1 MGSSLFFHRIQ
12 ALAASSI
19 WSGNFQWLGE
29 SICFSLPAVK
39 ALPTLGLVVGA
50 VIITVAIEE
59 SRISDLRQRLD
70 ALSAAAPG
78 DADSTQKTATSPAV
92 VAATPAAAP
101 TKASDR
107 PAKSPTAEKT
117 GEDDDEALGKTV
129 RKMWDNPAGKAMM
142 NQGVKIA
149 VAMMYE
155 DFIESLGLNKEESD
169 YFKNLLGQSMADQQ
183 ELGMKMMNAS
193 DEERT
198 ALTKELEDRKKAND
212 EAIKAFLNSE
222 DDSKRFADYQNRL
235 PERQQLEGIRATFG
249 AKNTTLD
256 ADTETRLVEAMYQ
269 ARTNS
274 KGADFSGPDA
284 WSKMAEGGLVKNF
297 EQNWEAQ
304 EQTLMKEADA
314 ILDDTQ
320 LAAFKD
326 YRQQM
331 KEMQLMSMKMAEKMM
346 SGEDEK
352 EE

>member
-1 MGSSLFFHRIQ
+1 
-12 ALAASSI
+12 
-19 WSGNFQWLGE
+19 
-29 SICFSLPAVK
+29 VK
-39 ALPTLGLVVGA
+39 PLPTIGLVAAA
-50 VIITVAIEE
+50 VALTVAIEE
-59 SRISDLRQRLD
+59 SRISDLRHRLD
-70 ALSAAAPG
+70 ELSATASTQTGSPRKAAP
-78 DADSTQKTATSPAV
+78 SPAV
-92 VAATPAAAP
+92 AATTTDAAP
-101 TKASDR
+101 AKTSDR
-107 PAKSPTAEKT
+107 PAKTATTKES
-117 GEDDDEALGKTV
+117 EEDDEALGKTV

-155 DFIESLGLNKEESD
+155 DFIASLELNKEESD

-183 ELGMKMMNAS
+183 ELGMKMMNTTP
-193 DEERT
+193 EERT
-198 ALTKELEDRKKAND
+198 NLAKELEERNRANQD
-212 EAIKAFLNSE
+212 AIKAFLNSE
-222 DDSKRFADYQNRL
+222 EDSKRFTDYQNRL

-249 AKNTTLD
+249 AKNAALD

-284 WSKMAEGGLVKNF
+284 LSKMADGGLVKNF

-314 ILDDTQ
+314 ILGDSQ

-346 SGEDEK
+346 SGEAEK

>member
-1 MGSSLFFHRIQ
+1 LWGCGLSTAGLPR
-12 ALAASSI
+12 
-19 WSGNFQWLGE
+19 FQTAHHFPIAGRLD
-29 SICFSLPAVK
+29 LLQPAIVK
-39 ALPTLGLVVGA
+39 PLPTFGLVA
-50 VIITVAIEE
+50 VAIAITVAIEE
-59 SRISDLRQRLD
+59 SRIAGLRDRLD
-70 ALSAAAPG
+70 KSSA
-78 DADSTQKTATSPAV
+78 
-92 VAATPAAAP
+92 VAATPAGSPAKEALASTASATTPATPLP
-101 TKASDR
+101 TKSSDR
-107 PAKSPTAEKT
+107 PVKPAATPE
-117 GEDDDEALGKTV
+117 GEEGDEELGKTV

-155 DFIESLGLNKEESD
+155 DFIESLELSKEEKD
-169 YFKNLLGQSMADQQ
+169 YFKNLLGQGMADQQ
-183 ELGMKMMNAS
+183 EIGMKMMNATP
-193 DEERT
+193 DERT
-198 ALTKELEDRKKAND
+198 ALTKELEERKKANED
-212 EAIKAFLNSE
+212 AIKAFLNSE

-249 AKNTTLD
+249 AKNATLD

-274 KGADFSGPDA
+274 KGADFTGPDA
-284 WSKMAEGGLVKNF
+284 WSKMADGGLVKNF

-314 ILDDTQ
+314 ILDDSQ

-346 SGEDEK
+346 SGEEEEEEK
-352 EE
+352 